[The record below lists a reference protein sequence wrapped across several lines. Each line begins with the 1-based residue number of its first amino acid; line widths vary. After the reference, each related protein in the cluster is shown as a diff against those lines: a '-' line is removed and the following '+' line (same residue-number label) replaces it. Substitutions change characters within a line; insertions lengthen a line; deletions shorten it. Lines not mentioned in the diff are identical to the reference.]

1 MVVVVG
7 DGGEVVL
14 LRLEVRR
21 LFVFEEDDGV
31 VVVVVSIPSESC
43 PSTTGIDTM
52 GGLPAPTV
60 ISVTSRVVAYTSFES
75 MSFTPGETMERE
87 GTFVIK

>member
-1 MVVVVG
+1 MAVDG

-21 LFVFEEDDGV
+21 QFGLEEDDGV
-31 VVVVVSIPSESC
+31 VVLSIPWESC
-43 PSTTGIDTM
+43 SSTTGIDTM

-60 ISVTSRVVAYTSFES
+60 ISVTSMVVAYTSFG
-75 MSFTPGETMERE
+75 SFTPGETMERE

>member
-1 MVVVVG
+1 MVVVG

-21 LFVFEEDDGV
+21 LFVLEEDDGV
-31 VVVVVSIPSESC
+31 VVAVVSIPSESC

-52 GGLPAPTV
+52 GGRPASTV
-60 ISVTSRVVAYTSFES
+60 ILVTSRVVAYTSFES
-75 MSFTPGETMERE
+75 GSFTPGETMERE